1 MAPISTDLDFLN
13 DALKNKT
20 RLPYVVRS
28 WKSTFARLTSPN
40 RPSQATI
47 SSLTAFLTS
56 PISIDSLAQ
65 CYSPF
70 PRPSAAS
77 KADFERRTA
86 AINFTA
92 ADLPMPG
99 IAELKDAA
107 LELSRSLEIDEVSA
121 LRIVVL
127 EYQSRPAG
135 ALLASDAN
143 SGEDAPGSLPNQVE
157 KPVMSKDEEFFSRV
171 SVYMSE
177 RRYIIKTATFLVR
190 AAITADRKD
199 NVWREVGKRFEVEGI
214 VEKGGLAGKCI
225 DGIAERWNE
234 GRKGGEGL
242 PNWVRS
248 RLEGS
253 VYPIAYKW
261 EQQTLWEIL
270 HLLQLIFVL
279 LYKSLEDSSVTLV
292 IKWFDLMKETAFLSH
307 RTYVPFPE
315 AFEIINLYKFTT
327 PLTSIISTTIL
338 QHPRTEKHL
347 QKEYVRTF
355 SAESSATPP
364 AHGPARRVPPPAD
377 DSSFYIE
384 SPKAIK
390 AVTSCFVT
398 TSSAPGAAVP
408 ALAWSLIVL
417 DIISF
422 VNAASQEE
430 DSDPFSNASAGR
442 GERHPTVELYE
453 NVLSGL
459 FEGSAEKEIKR
470 LANSTVRDALEAIVL
485 MIEPSGTI
493 GEAFLGAKF
502 WIGSEEDGYRM
513 KNVLASLVRK
523 ALPDLNISGEVL
535 MTVLLVHELQYNDL
549 ASYIRFLDDEAEK
562 GGDDSTGWTSS
573 AAGRFMKHGEAMRF
587 LRRTKNRFPYEPIL
601 FLRLIRA
608 LALESGEVTKDLVKM
623 DTYTQVLPPG
633 FEDYDVDN
641 EDSDIGR
648 IQLTSDLLVFA
659 PRDEGVFEDEYAPRG
674 GIVIPAGTIGEIT
687 STGGGRLV
695 VAWKHEYN
703 ALPLLG
709 RVLEYALIGEGSA
722 SGAGRLMAGEL
733 GTGETATEI
742 ISLLTML
749 IASGT
754 ARPDKAAEGFDVAR
768 ILEEAS
774 DNVGRSRDV
783 VSIIFDLL
791 EAGLQATAQSS
802 NTGKST
808 EFIVAALQ
816 FVDALIKVLPG
827 RVWPFIARSTILER
841 NGRGGAFVSILSAV
855 EVVRGDYEFTINC
868 LNLFE
873 HLVEEAIES
882 SVVNMGGSRS
892 LQLASM
898 AASTTTR
905 SGVSMPVQREILTS
919 WTRVTVDVFES
930 YRGWKYVNN
939 EQRLDIGRRIAR
951 IFSAILLQ
959 VYGVDDSTDISTKV
973 THVLGPSAEHL
984 VKVFLS
990 ESESDLHMEP
1000 IIGAIHDGLMTPE
1013 TSLHLRSLNGW
1024 IEHNI
1029 AIIGFA
1035 EVCIRV
1041 RGYLDLPPSYLE
1053 MKIYGVSASLA
1064 KLYATHDRYR
1074 QPVLELF
1081 ESLVVASGTATTE
1094 PPSLLGHLGAE
1105 CASHFA
1111 TVLRG
1116 LDKPFDDELL
1126 ESRIWGFVSAVVSN
1140 KQQGLSILLLRGETL
1155 WKGNLSTRD
1164 KAPKSSL
1171 LSVALDS
1178 LSDIDKLSA
1187 GRSLAMLEAVALSQ
1201 NFWSLAMEDLGK
1213 HPKFI
1218 KAITSHVE
1226 SLTIEF
1232 LPADSKEIIT
1242 EKANKV
1248 AVAACIAQLIAMHL
1262 HSRQPSS
1269 AVKISGYRASLHGHL
1284 QKNFEEKWPSLTL
1297 LKLKKTR
1304 LRRRE
1309 YGTGYFYDMELAAKV
1324 LGFDPSWA
1332 GRADGYASEVEQA
1345 NLNLSLVDSQV
1356 VLLRAWQ
1363 LLAMELCDFVST
1375 TKELEQ
1381 PLIDLVESCL
1391 AANIESGFRTPIFTK
1406 IICERAEFAFVI
1418 MRRLQQSIST
1428 ANSASHFDRILG
1440 LAWKSIQSS
1449 SSEFRQSL
1457 ATANVSYYRSLLRI
1471 LYIALYSNS
1480 TKEQLSTAMAY
1491 TILDILNLVVTKGF
1505 KDLATAAHDY
1515 PETTNPDDIAL
1526 ITAILQAALKLKGM
1540 EVVHSGLGIHIHEN
1554 GTIRVATTLFSWSE
1568 QLAIDGDPVYGE
1580 LSALFLLELSS
1591 VQIIAEQLAVEGIL
1605 ELLVNSSLSNKIRQG
1620 VSPTSDP
1627 RLYAIWNRGLL
1638 PITLNLLTHIGPR
1651 IAREVVAF
1659 LQFFGPQLEN
1669 AVSAWQSHTM
1679 VTLSA
1684 VNEATTIVM
1693 LMTILARMGVKVDS
1707 EGSGQGLKFD
1717 KATLCEQ
1724 VDYLLTHKTFL
1735 KTLIM
1740 PTNLEE
1746 EEMMKRGD
1754 AEDNELTEKVLN
1766 DMAILQGLLSDDEAE
1781 E

>member
-1 MAPISTDLDFLN
+1 
-13 DALKNKT
+13 
-20 RLPYVVRS
+20 
-28 WKSTFARLTSPN
+28 
-40 RPSQATI
+40 
-47 SSLTAFLTS
+47 
-56 PISIDSLAQ
+56 
-65 CYSPF
+65 
-70 PRPSAAS
+70 
-77 KADFERRTA
+77 
-86 AINFTA
+86 
-92 ADLPMPG
+92 MPG
-99 IAELKDAA
+99 IGELKEAA
-107 LELSRSLEIDEVSA
+107 LELSRSLDIDEVSA

-127 EYQSRPAG
+127 EYQSRPAA
-135 ALLASDAN
+135 ALLEADVN
-143 SGEDAPGSLPNQVE
+143 SGEDALPKKEERPAV
-157 KPVMSKDEEFFSRV
+157 SKEEEFLSRIG
-171 SVYMSE
+171 VYMAE

-190 AAITADRKD
+190 AAIKADRKD

-214 VEKGGLAGKCI
+214 VEKGGLAAKCI
-225 DGIAERWNE
+225 DGIAERWDE

-242 PNWVRS
+242 PGWVRS

-253 VYPIAYKW
+253 AYPIAYKW

-270 HLLQLIFVL
+270 HLLQLLFTL
-279 LYKSLEDSSVTLV
+279 LYKSLEDSSVSLV
-292 IKWFDLMKETAFLSH
+292 IKWFNLMRKTAFLTI
-307 RTYVPFPE
+307 RPFLPFPD
-315 AFEIINLYKFTT
+315 AFEIINLYKFTI

-338 QHPRTEKHL
+338 QHPRTERHL
-347 QKEYVRTF
+347 QQEYIRTF
-355 SAESSATPP
+355 SAESSVTPP
-364 AHGPARRVPPPAD
+364 AHGPARHVPPPAD

-390 AVTSCFVT
+390 AVTECLT
-398 TSSAPGAAVP
+398 ETLGAPGAAIP
-408 ALAWSLIVL
+408 AFAWSLIVI

-459 FEGSAEKEIKR
+459 FEGSTEKEIKK
-470 LANSTVRDALEAIVL
+470 LASATVRAALEAIVL
-485 MIEPSGTI
+485 MIEPSGTV

-502 WIGSEEDGYRM
+502 WIGSEEDGGRM

-523 ALPDLNISGEVL
+523 ALSDLNLSGEVL
-535 MTVLLVHELQYNDL
+535 MTVLLVHELQYPDL
-549 ASYIRFLDDEAEK
+549 NSYINFLDDEAEK
-562 GGDDSTGWTSS
+562 GGDDSTGWTGS
-573 AAGRFMKHGEAMRF
+573 AAGRFMRHSEAMRF
-587 LRRTKNRFPYEPIL
+587 LRRAKNRFPYEPIL

-608 LALESGEVTKDLVKM
+608 LAFESGGVTEDLVKM

-641 EDSDIGR
+641 EDSDIAK
-648 IQLTSDLLVFA
+648 IQLTNDLLVFA
-659 PRDEGVFEDEYAPRG
+659 PRDGGVFEDEYAPRG
-674 GIVIPAGTIGEIT
+674 GFVIPAGTIGEIT
-687 STGGGRLV
+687 STGGGRPV

-703 ALPLLG
+703 AFPLLG
-709 RVLEYALIGEGSA
+709 RVLEYALIGEGSD
-722 SGAGRLMAGEL
+722 SGTGRLMAGEL

-749 IASGT
+749 IAAGT
-754 ARPDKAAEGFDVAR
+754 SRPDRAADSFDVAR

-791 EAGLQATAQSS
+791 EAGLQEAAQSG
-802 NTGKST
+802 NTGKTT

-816 FVDALIKVLPG
+816 FVDALIRILPG

-841 NGRGGAFVSILSAV
+841 HGRGGAFVSILSAV

-898 AASTTTR
+898 ASNNTTR
-905 SGVSMPVQREILTS
+905 SGVSMSVQREILTS

-930 YRGWKYVNN
+930 YRGWKYVNR
-939 EQRLDIGRRIAR
+939 EQRLDIGRRISS

-959 VYGVDDSTDISTKV
+959 VYGVDDSTDTNAKV
-973 THVLGPSAEHL
+973 TSVLGPSAEHL

-990 ESESDLHMEP
+990 ESENELPMEP
-1000 IIGAIHDGLMTPE
+1000 IVGAILDGLATPE

-1029 AIIGFA
+1029 AVIRFA
-1035 EVCIRV
+1035 EVCTRV
-1041 RGYLDLPPSYLE
+1041 RGYLNIPPSHLE
-1053 MKIYGVSASLA
+1053 KQIYGVTANLA

-1081 ESLVVASGTATTE
+1081 ESLVIASGTGTTE

-1116 LDKPFDDELL
+1116 LDKPFDDEPL

-1164 KAPKSSL
+1164 KSPKNSL

-1226 SLTIEF
+1226 SLNIEF
-1232 LPADSKEIIT
+1232 LPADTREIIT

-1262 HSRQPSS
+1262 HSRQPSVREPGFIKDLIQKLKFFFEK
-1269 AVKISGYRASLHGHL
+1269 AFKISGYRASLHGHL
-1284 QKNFEEKWPSLTL
+1284 QKNFEEKWPSLAL
-1297 LKLKKTR
+1297 MKLKKTR

-1309 YGTGYFYDMELAAKV
+1309 YGAGYFYDMELAAKV

-1332 GRADGYASEVEQA
+1332 GRVDGYASEVEQA

-1356 VLLRAWQ
+1356 VLLRAWK

-1375 TKELEQ
+1375 SKELEQ

-1391 AANIESGFRTPIFTK
+1391 VANIENGLPTPIFR
-1406 IICERAEFAFVI
+1406 IIVCERAEFAFVI
-1418 MRRLQQSIST
+1418 MRRLQQSISG
-1428 ANSASHFDRILG
+1428 ANAASQFDRILE
-1440 LAWKSIQSS
+1440 LSWRAIQSS
-1449 SSEFRQSL
+1449 SPDFRKAL
-1457 ATANVSYYRSLLRI
+1457 ATADAGYYRSLLRI
-1471 LYIALYSNS
+1471 LYVALHSNAAKEKMS
-1480 TKEQLSTAMAY
+1480 TGMAY
-1491 TILDILNLVVTKGF
+1491 LILDILNLVVTNGF
-1505 KDLATAAHDY
+1505 KDLATAAHAY
-1515 PETTNPDDIAL
+1515 PETANPEDMAL
-1526 ITAILQAALKLKGM
+1526 VTAILQAALKLKGM
-1540 EVVHSGLGIHIHEN
+1540 EVIHSGLSIHIQEN
-1554 GTIRVATTLFSWSE
+1554 GTIRAATTLFSWSE
-1568 QLAIDGDPVYGE
+1568 QLATDGDPVYGE

-1638 PITLNLLTHIGPR
+1638 PIALNLLTHIGPR
-1651 IAREVVAF
+1651 MAREVVAF
-1659 LQFFGPQLEN
+1659 LQYFGPQLEN

-1707 EGSGQGLKFD
+1707 KGSGQGLKFD
-1717 KATLCEQ
+1717 KAALYEQ

-1735 KTLIM
+1735 KTLIV
-1740 PTNLEE
+1740 PTNIEE

-1754 AEDNELTEKVLN
+1754 SEDNELTEKVLN
-1766 DMAILQGLLSDDEAE
+1766 DMTVLQGLLLSEDEVE